1 MFGAQSSQFSLGASA
16 SLEINIGRRYGS
28 QQRWTRY
35 RGCAKS
41 RRVDK
46 TFDEFEICSALS
58 TSSLNKDRSESL
70 SHQQLTLSG
79 SKAVHGTMSTPQNLW
94 QLLDRAVQDAPF
106 NCITIYNPEGRK
118 GYFSDFSTY
127 DSASKTTK
135 LTYSRLQQNTQ
146 QESIAIQGLLQMNE
160 NKIDLLHVGN
170 RLDGVH
176 WFWAIVTAGGIPCL

>member
-1 MFGAQSSQFSLGASA
+1 
-16 SLEINIGRRYGS
+16 
-28 QQRWTRY
+28 
-35 RGCAKS
+35 
-41 RRVDK
+41 
-46 TFDEFEICSALS
+46 
-58 TSSLNKDRSESL
+58 
-70 SHQQLTLSG
+70 
-79 SKAVHGTMSTPQNLW
+79 MSTPQNLW

-127 DSASKTTK
+127 DSANKTTK

-160 NKIDLLHVGN
+160 NEIDLLHVDN

-176 WFWAIVTAGGIPCL
+176 